1 MINRIINAL
10 KMELRVRR
18 CTTPI
23 SLSDEEIKEVLN
35 ELKKEFRNVKVEKTW
50 MGEVVFYR

>member
-1 MINRIINAL
+1 
-10 KMELRVRR
+10 MELRVRR